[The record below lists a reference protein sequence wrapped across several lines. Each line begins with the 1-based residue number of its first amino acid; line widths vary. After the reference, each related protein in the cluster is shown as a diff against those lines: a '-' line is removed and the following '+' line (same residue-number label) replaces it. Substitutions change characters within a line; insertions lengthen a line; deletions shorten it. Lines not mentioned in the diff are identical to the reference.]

1 MDTKGKFRRKDR
13 QILVVW
19 QELRKGKTAIIG
31 LAITVCVLF
40 LAIFGPVLTPYSPTT
55 LDFDNILK
63 SPSLNHPFGTDSLGR
78 DVLTRIIYGIRISV
92 GISFMGIAVASLI
105 GVIVGLIS
113 GYFGGIVDDIVM
125 RFVDLL
131 FAFPSYVLALFLM
144 VVLGFGIINVIL
156 AMALVYIPIFARLM
170 RGMTQMIKEEQYVDA
185 ARTVG
190 MNDIRIMFMEILP
203 NGISPII
210 VQATLA
216 VAYAIILE
224 AGLSFLGLG
233 VQPPAPSLGII
244 LADGKEFLRLGWW
257 IVTFT
262 GLLITLMLLGFNL
275 LGDGLRDALD
285 PKLAG
290 QIRRV

>member
-1 MDTKGKFRRKDR
+1 MGMKSKFKRKDR
-13 QILVVW
+13 QILAVW

-31 LAITVCVLF
+31 LVITLCVLL
-40 LAIFGPVLTPYSPTT
+40 LAIFGPVFTPYSPTA
-55 LDFDNILK
+55 LDFAKILK
-63 SPSLNHPFGTDSLGR
+63 PPSFAHPFGTDSLGR

-92 GISFMGIAVASLI
+92 GISFMGIAIASLI

-113 GYFGGIVDDIVM
+113 GYFGGVIDDVVM

-144 VVLGFGIINVIL
+144 VALGFGIINVIL

-190 MNDIRIMFMEILP
+190 MNDIKIMFMEILP
-203 NGISPII
+203 NGVSPII
-210 VQATLA
+210 VQATIGI
-216 VAYAIILE
+216 AYAIILE

-233 VQPPAPSLGII
+233 VQPPAPSLGVI

-257 IVTFT
+257 ITTFT

>member
-1 MDTKGKFRRKDR
+1 MKSKFKRKDK
-13 QILVVW
+13 QIFAVW

-31 LAITVCVLF
+31 FVITLCFLF
-40 LAIFGPVLTPYSPTT
+40 LAIFGPLFTPYSATA
-55 LDFDNILK
+55 LDFANILK
-63 SPSLNHPFGTDSLGR
+63 PPSFGHPFGTDSLGR

-92 GISFMGIAVASLI
+92 GISFMGIAIASLI

-113 GYFGGIVDDIVM
+113 GYFGGVIDDIVM

-144 VVLGFGIINVIL
+144 IALGFGIINVIL

-170 RGMTQMIKEEQYVDA
+170 RGMAQMIKEEQYVDA

-190 MNDIRIMFMEILP
+190 MNDIKIMFMEILP
-203 NGISPII
+203 NGVSPII
-210 VQATLA
+210 VQATIGI
-216 VAYAIILE
+216 AYAIILE

-233 VQPPAPSLGII
+233 VQPPAPSLGVI

-257 IVTFT
+257 ITTFT